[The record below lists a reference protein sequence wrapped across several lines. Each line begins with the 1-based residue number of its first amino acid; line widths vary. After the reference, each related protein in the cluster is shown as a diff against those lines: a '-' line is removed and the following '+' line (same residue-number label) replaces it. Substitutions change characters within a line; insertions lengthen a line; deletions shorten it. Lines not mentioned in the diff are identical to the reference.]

1 MKKKF
6 VLFVLFVLPLA
17 AYLFFASGVNS
28 FAKLP
33 ILTKSLPEI
42 TSWKSDSKTPIQLQ
56 NKITILGFTGTDFK
70 NRRGNFFNLY
80 EKICKKDEQFK
91 EFQVVF
97 IAPIGTEKKIDSLVI
112 DLKKLGSIVGW
123 KFVFA
128 TNIQINQFYNQMKLQ
143 TKLDQDLGSQM
154 VYIIDKK
161 RNLRG
166 RKGKSEKGE
175 EEYKEGYNTS
185 LVSELHN
192 EMTDDVKVILAEYRL
207 ALKINHNASKKLEY
221 REK

>member
-70 NRRGNFFNLY
+70 KRRGNFFNLY
-80 EKICKKDEQFK
+80 EKIYKKDEQFK
-91 EFQVVF
+91 DFQVVF

-128 TNIQINQFYNQMKLQ
+128 TNNQINQFYNQMKLQ

-166 RKGKSEKGE
+166 RKGKSVKGE

>member
-1 MKKKF
+1 
-6 VLFVLFVLPLA
+6 
-17 AYLFFASGVNS
+17 
-28 FAKLP
+28 
-33 ILTKSLPEI
+33 
-42 TSWKSDSKTPIQLQ
+42 
-56 NKITILGFTGTDFK
+56 
-70 NRRGNFFNLY
+70 
-80 EKICKKDEQFK
+80 
-91 EFQVVF
+91 
-97 IAPIGTEKKIDSLVI
+97 
-112 DLKKLGSIVGW
+112 
-123 KFVFA
+123 
-128 TNIQINQFYNQMKLQ
+128 
-143 TKLDQDLGSQM
+143 M

-166 RKGKSEKGE
+166 RKGKSVKGE

>member
-70 NRRGNFFNLY
+70 KRRGNFFNLY
-80 EKICKKDEQFK
+80 EKIYKKDEQFK
-91 EFQVVF
+91 DFQVVF
-97 IAPIGTEKKIDSLVI
+97 IAPVGTEKKIDSLVI

-128 TNIQINQFYNQMKLQ
+128 TNNQINQFYNQMKLQ

-166 RKGKSEKGE
+166 RKGKSVKGE

>member
-42 TSWKSDSKTPIQLQ
+42 SSWKSFTKTPIQLQ
-56 NKITILGFTGTDFK
+56 NKITILGFTGADFK
-70 NRRGNFFNLY
+70 NRKGNFFNLY
-80 EKICKKDEQFK
+80 EKIYKKDEQFK
-91 EFQVVF
+91 DFQVVF
-97 IAPIGTEKKIDSLVI
+97 IAPLGSEKKIDSLLF
-112 DLKKLGSIVGW
+112 DLKKLGSLVGW

-128 TNIQINQFYNQMKLQ
+128 STEQINQFYSQMKLQ
-143 TKLDQDLGSQM
+143 EKLDQDLGSQM

-166 RKGKSEKGE
+166 RKGKSVKGD

>member
-56 NKITILGFTGTDFK
+56 NKITILGFTGTDLK
-70 NRRGNFFNLY
+70 KRRGNFFNLY
-80 EKICKKDEQFK
+80 EKIYKKDEQFK
-91 EFQVVF
+91 DFQVVF
-97 IAPIGTEKKIDSLVI
+97 IAPVGTEKKIDSLKI

-166 RKGKSEKGE
+166 RKGKSVKGE

>member
-42 TSWKSDSKTPIQLQ
+42 TNWKSDSKTPIQLQ
-56 NKITILGFTGTDFK
+56 NKITILGFTGTDLK
-70 NRRGNFFNLY
+70 KRRGNFFNLY
-80 EKICKKDEQFK
+80 EKIYKKDEQFK
-91 EFQVVF
+91 DFQVVF
-97 IAPIGTEKKIDSLVI
+97 IAPIGTEKKIDSLKI

-143 TKLDQDLGSQM
+143 SKLDQDLGSQM

-166 RKGKSEKGE
+166 RKGKSVKGE

>member
-1 MKKKF
+1 MKKNF

-33 ILTKSLPEI
+33 TLTQNIPEI
-42 TSWKSDSKTPIQLQ
+42 SSWMSYTSTPVQLE
-56 NKITILGFTGTDFK
+56 NKITILGFTGENMNLRK
-70 NRRGNFFNLY
+70 GYFFNLY
-80 EKICKKDEQFK
+80 EKIYKKDEQFK
-91 EFQVVF
+91 DFQVVF
-97 IAPIGTEKKIDSLVI
+97 IAPAGTEQKIDSLMI
-112 DLKKLGSIVGW
+112 DLKKLGSLVGW

-128 TNIQINQFYNQMKLQ
+128 SKEQINEFHSKMRLAGN
-143 TKLDQDLGSQM
+143 LDQDLGSKV

-166 RKGKSEKGE
+166 RKGKSVKGDV
-175 EEYKEGYNTS
+175 EYREGYNTS

>member
-42 TSWKSDSKTPIQLQ
+42 TNWKSDSKTPIQLQ
-56 NKITILGFTGTDFK
+56 NKITILGFTGSDFK
-70 NRRGNFFNLY
+70 KRRGNFFNLY
-80 EKICKKDEQFK
+80 EKIYKKDEQFK
-91 EFQVVF
+91 DFQVVF

-128 TNIQINQFYNQMKLQ
+128 TNNQINQFYNQMKLQ

-166 RKGKSEKGE
+166 RKGKSVKGE

>member
-70 NRRGNFFNLY
+70 KRRGNFFNLY
-80 EKICKKDEQFK
+80 EKIYKKDEQFK
-91 EFQVVF
+91 DFQVVF
-97 IAPIGTEKKIDSLVI
+97 IAPVGTEKKIDSLVI

-128 TNIQINQFYNQMKLQ
+128 TNNQINQFYNQMKLQ

-166 RKGKSEKGE
+166 RKGKPVKGE

-192 EMTDDVKVILAEYRL
+192 EMSDDVKVILAEYRL

>member
-70 NRRGNFFNLY
+70 KRRGNFFNLY
-80 EKICKKDEQFK
+80 EKIYKKDEQFK
-91 EFQVVF
+91 DFQVVF